1 MFIARCAKPECR
13 KVLVTRRH
21 TSPSATR
28 AGTSA
33 SRVTTLPGCCTRP
46 TLNGVPSS
54 IPTAATTRYT
64 RTQAVMRPKGIGRRE
79 KAKVRRRARDPALAA
94 FDLANRVPDLF
105 ALGSEDLEEHSGAYA
120 V

>member
-13 KVLVTRRH
+13 KVLVMRRH
-21 TSPSATR
+21 TSPSATS

-33 SRVTTLPGCCTRP
+33 PRVTTLPGCCTSP

-64 RTQAVMRPKGIGRRE
+64 TTQAVMRPKVIGRRE
-79 KAKVRRRARDPALAA
+79 KAKVRRWARDPVLAT
-94 FDLANRVPDLF
+94 FDFANRITDLHLSYVF
-105 ALGSEDLEEHSGAYA
+105 EGTTDHAF
-120 V
+120 